1 MAQQP
6 SPIKLFQIE
15 EPNGAPDAENGLG
28 LAVGIELSRVGGAS
42 VAASVGG
49 NAELLVRPE
58 PGGIGGILTEQA
70 LFDLLH
76 DLRSLAEKTVARP
89 VTHAVIRL
97 DGFDLAD
104 GAVLRA
110 AAKADLA
117 LLGIRRDG
125 GVLDAAVEAED
136 MAAVLSD

>member
-15 EPNGAPDAENGLG
+15 EPDGAPDDEDGLG
-28 LAVGIELSRVGGAS
+28 MAVGIELSRAGGAS
-42 VAASVGG
+42 VAAAVGG

-58 PGGIGGILTEQA
+58 PGGIGGNLTEKGLA
-70 LFDLLH
+70 DLLR
-76 DLRSLAEKTVARP
+76 DLRSLAEKSVARP

-104 GAVLRA
+104 HAVLRA
-110 AAKADLA
+110 AAGAGIA
-117 LLGIRRDG
+117 LLGIRREG
-125 GVLDAAVEAED
+125 NALDAAIEAED
-136 MAAVLSD
+136 LAAVLSN

>member
-15 EPNGAPDAENGLG
+15 EPDGPPEADDGLG
-28 LAVGIELSRVGGAS
+28 MAVGIELSKTRGAA

-49 NAELLVRPE
+49 NAELLVKPE
-58 PGGIGGILTEQA
+58 PGGIGGNLDEKSLTG
-70 LFDLLH
+70 LLR
-76 DLRSLAEKTVARP
+76 DLRALAEKAVAQP

-104 GAVLRA
+104 PGVLRA
-110 AAKADLA
+110 AAGAEIA
-117 LLGIRRDG
+117 LLGIKRDG
-125 GVLDAAVEAED
+125 GVLEAAVEAED
-136 MAAVLSD
+136 LAAFLST

>member
-15 EPNGAPDAENGLG
+15 EPDGAPDAEDGLG
-28 LAVGIELSRVGGAS
+28 MSVGFEISKTRGAS

-58 PGGIGGILTEQA
+58 PGGIGGGLDEKSLTGM
-70 LFDLLH
+70 LR
-76 DLRSLAEKTVARP
+76 DLRSLAEKAVAQP

-104 GAVLRA
+104 QAVLRA
-110 AAKADLA
+110 AAGAEIA
-117 LLGIRRDG
+117 LLGIKRDG
-125 GVLDAAVEAED
+125 SVLDAAVEAED
-136 MAAVLSD
+136 LAAFLSN

>member
-15 EPNGAPDAENGLG
+15 EPDGAPEANDGLG
-28 LAVGIELSRVGGAS
+28 MAVGIELSKTRGVA

-58 PGGIGGILTEQA
+58 PGGIVGTLDEKVLMG
-70 LFDLLH
+70 LLR
-76 DLRSLAEKTVARP
+76 DMRSLAEKAVAQP
-89 VTHAVIRL
+89 VTHAVIRI

-104 GAVLRA
+104 HAVLRSA
-110 AAKADLA
+110 AGAEIA
-117 LLGIRRDG
+117 LLGIKRDG
-125 GVLDAAVEAED
+125 SVLDAAVEAED
-136 MAAVLSD
+136 LAAFLSN

>member
-6 SPIKLFQIE
+6 GPIKLFQIE
-15 EPNGAPDAENGLG
+15 EPDGAPDAENGLG
-28 LAVGIELSRVGGAS
+28 LAVGIGLSRAGGAS

-58 PGGIGGILTEQA
+58 PGGIGGDLTEQA
-70 LFDLLH
+70 LIDLLH
-76 DLRSLAEKTVARP
+76 DLRSVAEKAVTRP

-125 GVLDAAVEAED
+125 SVLDAAVEAED
-136 MAAVLSD
+136 LAAVLSN